1 HWTGLRAIFQPG
13 CAVDVPHVPD
23 TVAYQHER
31 IAHEKRLVWRRG
43 HDGTGAEPREGTP
56 LVITD
61 RAAYRRLHRDG
72 HPATPSARER
82 LDGTAG
88 AQHVHRKDAMLVE
101 TSERTKRN
109 HGVGRGA
116 DHTSKR
122 SVDVNERHAAHVL
135 PAGVAAARRKI
146 NAHETLEDEGLR
158 CLRKRRTAVWQR
170 IPMRF
175 KQQSQFGPFH
185 DRSPSSAARPKP
197 CRPTSLPR

>member
-1 HWTGLRAIFQPG
+1 MCVGNLVDAHWTGLRAIFQPG

-31 IAHEKRLVWRRG
+31 IAHEKGLPWRSG
-43 HDGTGAEPREGTP
+43 HDGTGAEPRKGTS

-72 HPATPSARER
+72 QPATPSAREPM
-82 LDGTAG
+82 DGTAG

-101 TSERTKRN
+101 TSEGAKRN

-122 SVDVNERHAAHVL
+122 SVDVNERH
-135 PAGVAAARRKI
+135 VALRRPHGRGGTR
-146 NAHETLEDEGLR
+146 A
-158 CLRKRRTAVWQR
+158 
-170 IPMRF
+170 
-175 KQQSQFGPFH
+175 
-185 DRSPSSAARPKP
+185 
-197 CRPTSLPR
+197 